1 MLEIAKIKRVYGYSG
16 SFSIKI
22 FFFISILIVLT
33 LKGLIIT
40 TKKVPIT
47 SIFYQPLLKDKMDW
61 DSIFKKL
68 QKAHIKTLILQWSR
82 FGEVDFLKNRRWLEK
97 ILSNGQKY
105 NIDVIVGLYGD
116 DRYFKKIENRKLNIK
131 SYLKLLRT
139 ENIIQAK
146 RVYSIAKDYSSF
158 KGYYIYDEIDYIN
171 FKNREKVLKRYL
183 KELNKSIKEIS
194 NHQIY
199 ISAYFSKNISEV
211 NYAKMLSNVISKDY
225 ILFLQSGIGANLVD
239 SNISSRYMKI
249 FSKEFKGIFIPIVE
263 AFSIKKSKIEPI
275 DFNSLKRQIY
285 IIKESTKS
293 SNISLFSLRYFLDK
307 KIFDK
312 YIREYTHN

>member
-16 SFSIKI
+16 NFSIKI
-22 FFFISILIVLT
+22 LCFLSILII
-33 LKGLIIT
+33 LILNGVVT
-40 TKKVPIT
+40 NKKASIT

-61 DSIFKKL
+61 NSIFKKL
-68 QKAHIKTLILQWSR
+68 QKAYIETLILQWSR
-82 FGEVDFLKNRRWLEK
+82 FGEVDFLKNRRWLKE
-97 ILSNGQKY
+97 ILSNGQRY
-105 NIDVIVGLYGD
+105 NIDIVVGLYGD
-116 DRYFKKIENRKLNIK
+116 DKYFKKIENRRLNIK
-131 SYLKLLRT
+131 SYLRALRE

-171 FKNREKVLKRYL
+171 FKDKEKALKKYL

-199 ISAYFSKNISEV
+199 ISAYFSKNIPEER
-211 NYAKMLSNVISKDY
+211 YAKMLSNVISKDY

-239 SNISSRYMKI
+239 NNRSSRYMKI
-249 FSKEFKGIFIPIVE
+249 FSKDFNGLFIPIVE

-285 IIKESTKS
+285 IIKESTES
-293 SNISLFSLRYFLDK
+293 NNISLFSLRYFLDK

-312 YIREYTHN
+312 YIGEYTHN

>member
-16 SFSIKI
+16 NFSIKI
-22 FFFISILIVLT
+22 LCFLSILII
-33 LKGLIIT
+33 LILNGVVT
-40 TKKVPIT
+40 NKKAPIT

-61 DSIFKKL
+61 NSIFKKL
-68 QKAHIKTLILQWSR
+68 QKAHIETLILQWSK
-82 FGEVDFLKNRRWLEK
+82 FGEVDFLKNRRWLEE
-97 ILSNGQKY
+97 ILSNGQRY
-105 NIDVIVGLYGD
+105 NIDVVVGLYGD
-116 DRYFKKIENRKLNIK
+116 DKYFKKIEDKKLNIK
-131 SYLKLLRT
+131 SYLRALRE

-171 FKNREKVLKRYL
+171 FKDKEKALKKYL
-183 KELNKSIKEIS
+183 KKLNKSIKEIS

-211 NYAKMLSNVISKDY
+211 EYAKMLSNVISKDY

-239 SNISSRYMKI
+239 NNRSSRYMKI
-249 FSKEFKGIFIPIVE
+249 FSKDFNSLFIPIVE
-263 AFSIKKSKIEPI
+263 AFSIKKSEIEPI

-285 IIKESTKS
+285 IIKDSTES

-312 YIREYTHN
+312 YIGEYTHN